1 MTGKGWRR
9 AIVATLTSLMATAA
23 LATPPTVVVSILPQ
37 RDIVQR
43 LAGDRVTVE
52 VLVRPG
58 ASPATYSP
66 TPQQVARLV
75 EARLWI
81 RIGVLFES
89 AFAPRLRDL
98 APALEVVDG
107 RRGITLEPAEP
118 GHDHEGA
125 IDPHLWLD
133 PERLAGHAGVV
144 CDALCHLL
152 PESCSDFRSR
162 LVELD
167 NELAAVDRRIG
178 LKLEPYAGRSI
189 FVFHPAYGYFTR
201 RYHLTQVAVE
211 TEGGEPSARR
221 LAELVDAARRDH
233 VTTVFVQ
240 PQYAGRGAQA
250 LAEALGGR
258 VVEID
263 PLAPDV
269 VANLDRIA
277 DRIAT
282 SFQESR

>member
-1 MTGKGWRR
+1 MTGSAWRR
-9 AIVATLTSLMATAA
+9 TTLATLSTVVASVTLAA
-23 LATPPTVVVSILPQ
+23 PPTVVVSILPQ

-75 EARLWI
+75 DARLWI

-89 AFAPRLRDL
+89 AFAPRLHDL
-98 APALEVVDG
+98 APDLDVVDG
-107 RRGITLEPAEP
+107 RKAIELEPAES
-118 GHDHEGA
+118 GHDHGGG

-144 CDALCHLL
+144 CDALCRLL
-152 PESCSDFRSR
+152 PESCPDFRSR
-162 LVELD
+162 LDELD
-167 NELAAVDRRIG
+167 NELAALDRRIG
-178 LKLEPYAGRSI
+178 LKLAPFAGRAI

-233 VTTVFVQ
+233 ITTVFVQ

-282 SFQESR
+282 SFKETQ